1 MDPFSIAGMIGGLG
15 SALGGLFGRS
25 GNSNKNNPATAAN
38 KQIGQIPGQV
48 KPYYDPYINAGKGAL
63 DDLTK
68 RYQDNLNN
76 PGELY
81 NKLAGG
87 YTESPG
93 YANTLR
99 TALSGA
105 NNAAAMGGQLGLP
118 QHQQIAADAAGGV
131 ASKDFEQY
139 LQHMLGIYGTGLSG
153 EQGLETQGYNASTG
167 YGDILGQIGGQK
179 AAYDYA
185 GQDWKNQNRKQNMSD
200 IFSGLSSAGSSYFL
214 GPQIDAL
221 MQKYLS
227 SSNNGGH

>member
-1 MDPFSIAGMIGGLG
+1 MDPFTIAAIIGGLG
-15 SALGGLFGRS
+15 SVAGGIFGKKE
-25 GNSNKNNPATAAN
+25 NNNKNNPAVAAN
-38 KQIGQIPGQV
+38 KQLAQIPGQV

-63 DDLTK
+63 TDLSK

-76 PGELY
+76 PGDLY
-81 NKLAGG
+81 NKFAGG

-93 YANTLR
+93 YQNTLR

-118 QHQQIAADAAGGV
+118 QHQQIAADAAGGA

-139 LQHMLGIYGTGLSG
+139 LQHILGIYGTGLTG

-179 AAYDYA
+179 ASYDYA
-185 GQDWKNQNRKQNMSD
+185 GQDWKNQNNKQSMNN
-200 IFSGLSSAGSSYFL
+200 IFSGLAQAGSGYFL
-214 GPQIDAL
+214 GPQISSL
-221 MQKYLS
+221 MKQYM
-227 SSNNGGH
+227 GGGN